1 MTAILANGHILLED
15 IPGVGKT
22 TLAAAFSRVLGLDY
36 RRIQFT
42 PDVMPSDLTGFSI
55 YRREEERFVYQP
67 GKDRRQSSLHA
78 RNRYYNPRL

>member
-1 MTAILANGHILLED
+1 MTSDQERVREAVAQMCRVIL
-15 IPGVGKT
+15 GKT

-55 YRREEERFVYQP
+55 YRREVCLSARLCFL
-67 GKDRRQSSLHA
+67 QSASG
-78 RNRYYNPRL
+78 R